1 MGPSTVRKINT
12 STPYGIIY
20 YCYICLQPDPIPSNV
35 MMRHVQVHLDML
47 GQLIDRQE
55 APAIKINDLADT
67 EQRVFEFKISEM
79 PESIRVPRNLSLIL
93 HNGNLS
99 MSMAW
104 MESLV
109 KPTWACNIQV
119 LYLSVILS
127 VS

>member
-1 MGPSTVRKINT
+1 
-12 STPYGIIY
+12 
-20 YCYICLQPDPIPSNV
+20 
-35 MMRHVQVHLDML
+35 MMRHVQIHLDML

-67 EQRVFEFKISEM
+67 EQRIFKLKISEMPQM

>member
-1 MGPSTVRKINT
+1 
-12 STPYGIIY
+12 
-20 YCYICLQPDPIPSNV
+20 
-35 MMRHVQVHLDML
+35 MMRHVQIHLDML

-55 APAIKINDLADT
+55 APAIEINDLADT

>member
-1 MGPSTVRKINT
+1 
-12 STPYGIIY
+12 
-20 YCYICLQPDPIPSNV
+20 

-67 EQRVFEFKISEM
+67 KQRVFEFKISEM

>member
-1 MGPSTVRKINT
+1 MRKINT
-12 STPYGIIY
+12 SSPYGISY

-67 EQRVFEFKISEM
+67 EQRIFELKISEMPQM